1 MKKPMVIDT
10 RIVFSIQNT
19 NLYGPFI
26 FLKEWYNLDF
36 KDSPFNYQTLFYF
49 LWQIGNIP
57 RTIVV
62 FRLAW
67 LRADMLVLESR
78 MLS

>member
-1 MKKPMVIDT
+1 MVIDT

-49 LWQIGNIP
+49 FVANWEYPSNYSGFP
-57 RTIVV
+57 TC
-62 FRLAW
+62 
-67 LRADMLVLESR
+67 LV
-78 MLS
+78 